1 MASRLEQMDALV
13 RELSCQDDPDR
24 LIRVF
29 GRQSDLLYPRD
40 GLITLSRRD
49 LDPPRYRITR
59 SWRWQE
65 AINPWTDLHRLPV
78 FDRGLLGDLLH
89 AGKPALLNRLEVPAD
104 DPAREHLEGMHAM
117 ACAPGYEHGRVTTMA
132 VLLRRDPDGFT
143 EDELENLLLHAN
155 LLGRAAS
162 NLMLAQQLQE
172 ANRRLDQ
179 EMQAVGR
186 VQRHLLPAQLPRIE
200 GLELGASYVTCN
212 RAGGDYYDVLPLPDG
227 RWGLFVADVSGH
239 GTAAAVV
246 MAMLHTLLHA
256 DPGPPAAPA
265 AVLGRINRHLLAVA
279 PEGTFVTAFY
289 GVYDPP
295 RRRLTYVCAGH
306 PPPRLRHRHG
316 IQDVD
321 APLALPLGVAPEAT
335 WREQELVLAPGEVLL
350 LYTDGVTDGTNEA
363 GEPFG
368 RDRLDGALRLSPLR
382 ARPLVAHVERHFRA
396 FCNGAAEHDDR
407 TLLAA
412 VAVP

>member
-1 MASRLEQMDALV
+1 MASRVEQMDALV
-13 RELSCQDDPDR
+13 RELSFQDDPDH

-29 GRQSDLLYPRD
+29 GRHSDMLYPRD
-40 GLITLSRRD
+40 GLLTVSRRE
-49 LDPPRYRITR
+49 LEPPHYRITR
-59 SWRWQE
+59 SWRWRE
-65 AINPWTDLHRLPV
+65 TINAWTEPHRLPV

-89 AGKPALLNRLEVPAD
+89 AGKPVVLNRLEVPAD
-104 DPAREHLEGMHAM
+104 DPAREHLDGMRAM
-117 ACAPGYEHGRVTTMA
+117 ACAPGYEHGRPMTLA
-132 VLLRRDPDGFT
+132 VLLRREPDTFT
-143 EDELENLLLHAN
+143 EEELETLLLNAN

-162 NLMLAQQLQE
+162 NLLLARQLQE
-172 ANRRLDQ
+172 ANRRLEQ

-186 VQRHLLPAQLPRIE
+186 MQRHLLPAELPRIE

-227 RWGLFVADVSGH
+227 RWGLFLADVSGH

-256 DPGPPAAPA
+256 DPGPPASPGE
-265 AVLGRINRHLLAVA
+265 VLARINRHLLAVA
-279 PEGTFVTAFY
+279 PEGTFVTVFY

-306 PPPRLRHRHG
+306 PPPRLRHRRG
-316 IQDVD
+316 IQDVNG
-321 APLALPLGVAPEAT
+321 PLALPLGVVPEET
-335 WREQELVLAPGEVLL
+335 WREQELSLVPGDVLL
-350 LYTDGVTDGTNEA
+350 LYTDGVTEGTNEA

-368 RDRLDGALRLSPLR
+368 RERLDGALRLSPLR
-382 ARPLVAHVERHFRA
+382 AGPLVAHVERHYRS
-396 FCNGAAEHDDR
+396 FCNGSADHDDR

>member
-1 MASRLEQMDALV
+1 MASRVEQMDALV

-40 GLITLSRRD
+40 GLVTLSRRD
-49 LDPPRYRITR
+49 LEPPQYRITR
-59 SWRWQE
+59 SWRWRG

-78 FDRGLLGDLLH
+78 YDRGLLGDLLH
-89 AGKPALLNRLEVPAD
+89 AGKPVLLNRLEVPTD

-117 ACAPGYEHGRVTTMA
+117 ACAPGYEHGRATTMA

-143 EDELENLLLHAN
+143 EEELETLLLNAN

-162 NLMLAQQLQE
+162 NLLLAHELQE

-186 VQRHLLPAQLPRIE
+186 MQRHLLPGELPRIE

-246 MAMLHTLLHA
+246 MTMLHTLLHA

-265 AVLGRINRHLLAVA
+265 DVLARLNRHLLAVA

-306 PPPRLRHRHG
+306 PPPRLRRRRG
-316 IQDVD
+316 IQGVNG
-321 APLALPLGVAPEAT
+321 PLALPLGVAPEEN
-335 WREQELVLAPGEVLL
+335 WREQELVLAPGDVLL

-368 RDRLDGALRLSPLR
+368 RERLDGALRLSPLR
-382 ARPLVAHVERHFRA
+382 AGPLVAHVERHFRA
-396 FCNGAAEHDDR
+396 FCHGAAEHDDR